1 MGRGLFIL
9 LLTGGLLVLL
19 GAALALSGVPA
30 AAEEP
35 GKPKVL
41 GWEPDRITGTVSLG
55 HQTISRT
62 VSLTVSQ
69 AITNPQIVVRP
80 KKFAEN
86 VSVSGLP
93 SNNLQPGQTYQLT
106 VTATVSGNLRGRAFN
121 FNVFVRPDNERPVI
135 GPPLKV
141 RLKLEHGAKPARTGR
156 PGK

>member
-1 MGRGLFIL
+1 MGRGVFGLF
-9 LLTGGLLVLL
+9 LTGGLLGLL
-19 GAALALSGVPA
+19 GALLLLTSPA
-30 AAEEP
+30 AAGEP

-41 GWEPDRITGTVSLG
+41 GWEPGRITGTVSLG
-55 HQTISRT
+55 QTISRT

-80 KKFAEN
+80 KKFAGN

-93 SNNLQPGQTYQLT
+93 SDNLQPGQTYQLT

-121 FNVFVRPDNERPVI
+121 FNVFVRSDIERPVI